1 MDATVNSTTLD
12 SLQAKLDQGTLTA
25 QEVAAGARECF
36 LLCQHEFFERRIPR
50 LAPEQITRISDSLIE
65 EVYEQ
70 EHVNP
75 HTASPVMLRHV
86 INILNGR
93 FEFMQDPQIA
103 QHHHEVI
110 TTLFAK
116 LMQSSK
122 R

>member
-1 MDATVNSTTLD
+1 M
-12 SLQAKLDQGTLTA
+12 
-25 QEVAAGARECF
+25 
-36 LLCQHEFFERRIPR
+36 
-50 LAPEQITRISDSLIE
+50 PEQITRISDSLIE

-75 HTASPVMLRHV
+75 QTASPVMLRHV

-110 TTLFAK
+110 TTLFAIAAP
-116 LMQSSK
+116 LPLPVPPDSVPDERAPAPSGPAHVPSA
-122 R
+122 